1 MQSPHKRGRR
11 AHTAARTAHAC
22 FQRVRLYLLRQK
34 LFSTTPARYENG
46 CKAYKRPK
54 GVEIESRGETP
65 VRTKQ
70 RLAQTRAGQT
80 RGLGSRSRRH
90 RPPRE
95 RWEEARGGRQPQPTM
110 EETSRQTTQGRRRGG
125 GAGAQGET
133 REGAG
138 LCGDQQEDVRRG
150 AAGTRGAM
158 WKTASSP
165 PPGGRPRL
173 VADHTH
179 KK

>member
-110 EETSRQTTQGRRRGG
+110 EDPSPDDAGQTMWRRSRRAGRDEGGSRTLRRSAGG
-125 GAGAQGET
+125 CTKRSSRDPRGHV
-133 REGAG
+133 
-138 LCGDQQEDVRRG
+138 EDG
-150 AAGTRGAM
+150 
-158 WKTASSP
+158 
-165 PPGGRPRL
+165 
-173 VADHTH
+173 
-179 KK
+179 